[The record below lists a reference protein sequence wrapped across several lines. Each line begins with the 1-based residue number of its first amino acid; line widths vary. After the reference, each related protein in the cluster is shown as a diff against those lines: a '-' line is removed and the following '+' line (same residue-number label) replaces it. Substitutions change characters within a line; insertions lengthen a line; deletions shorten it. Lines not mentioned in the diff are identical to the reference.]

1 VLLWTVAALA
11 VGAAALLSVPV
22 ELLFDIR
29 HETAWRA
36 TMRLRWMF
44 GLLNVPIAGG
54 KHPGKKAPKRT
65 QTKRKKRRGRPRLLG
80 MILDAGFRRRF
91 ARFVRDVLAA
101 LRPRDLWLRLRL
113 GLDDPAETGMLWAAV
128 GPLASWAPARL
139 DVAPVFPGPAFDL
152 ASHGR
157 VRLIPAQMLGLI
169 AGFALSPAIIGAALR
184 QWRRA

>member
-22 ELLFDIR
+22 EFLFDIR
-29 HETAWRA
+29 HEAAWRA
-36 TMRLRWMF
+36 NVRLRWMF
-44 GLLNVPIAGG
+44 GLLNVPITGG
-54 KHPGKKAPKRT
+54 KRPEKKTPKRP
-65 QTKRKKRRGRPRLLG
+65 KKRRKTRSGGSRLMR

-113 GLDDPAETGMLWAAV
+113 GLDDPAETGMLWAVV
-128 GPLASWAPARL
+128 GPVTAWAPARL

-157 VRLIPAQMLGLI
+157 VRLIPARMLGLM
-169 AGFALSPAIIGAALR
+169 AGFALSPATIGAALR
-184 QWRRA
+184 HWRRV